1 MQSYKDPQSSPGGRG
16 AAPPITMTMSLNGP
30 PGYHMQPSPMHGYL
44 PHQPGALDGGAV
56 VAGGGVLGDVTAGGA
71 GSEVTRTQREQY
83 IAQQHQQPQQ
93 GSRSKQSVGGSPG
106 GSATV
111 SGASGAGASSSSGG
125 GGGGA
130 GMQYRARPDQ
140 MQLAA
145 QHQHQQMLQHQQRQH
160 GMSSTHLRSPAMGMH
175 SPQQQ
180 HQHHIHHQ
188 QHHPSQLHGSQQ
200 SAQMTYMSEKDS
212 RGGSGVFKTPPALGY
227 PASTVGSP
235 AVGQGMTNGI
245 PGMHP
250 QQYSG
255 FHMMKDTPMRGDSS
269 GMADSMKQRM
279 GAGTSGSVSAMSPR
293 GQAGPGGL
301 AGFRQSG
308 STNSSE
314 SSRHHAQQAGL
325 HSTQQQQQ
333 QHVMMHPQTQQSQ
346 QPQQHLAQHP
356 LHHHQQ
362 QQPSHLQSM
371 PHAGPQSSHYPGHTQ
386 QKAALSSGSHVTP
399 HPLPQNPMAL
409 PLSHRAAASSHGQA
423 PPAPIYAPAP
433 PAIHPPGH
441 PGLSPVTQDP
451 HVHQLHHLHP
461 QGHPAQPPM
470 QPPSHL
476 RSGSSPPPAG
486 TDLYL
491 RASPASAPAL
501 TPRHQGLDTGMNVH
515 ADGSMQMMSVRSQP
529 SVGSIR
535 TGEPRVQTQT
545 AGCSST
551 RSASASG
558 PLMGVS
564 GGAGLMPTHTMSKG
578 SIQMGTPAVKP
589 VVINTDVRV
598 NSEVTRG
605 CKVSPGG
612 NAPLDLSKIR
622 PEPTRPGDC
631 PLDLSVKPRKRP
643 LEEGGH
649 VDDDKEL
656 ASLALMKKP
665 RSGPTPPKSSYELS
679 GLHYSSNMPVVNTQ
693 PPGLTSQPVKPS
705 TVPVKG
711 DHPVN
716 PSIPVM
722 SYPTS
727 QGFKPH
733 LASPSMSGYLSG
745 QGLQASVAGPPSK
758 VPHSHT
764 YPDRGSTHSRS
775 NSSSSRG
782 STPLSRP
789 HSIEMT
795 FEGKGDDLSSLMPKI
810 VKGITASP
818 PTMISSLHSQLERVQ
833 QMKPEVMPG
842 HGHSIPMK
850 HQHPHQLPPQQ
861 MLPRDVV
868 QSYSMNGCEKPRTGV
883 SDSHLQKSVSVQQ
896 QQQQQQLQRH
906 QQPCCPP
913 KTAQSLT
920 MGTPKASPQS
930 SSHTPSEPHSLE
942 FPSTQHVAQPHLY
955 PQQKYHHQMQKQQLQ
970 QHHLAMHRH
979 QTQQQQ
985 QRIHLMHEHQQKQ
998 QQHYQH
1004 VPRQQS
1010 QKQQAR
1016 EAKYGQQQLQ
1026 QGIVGSPYMYDMAV
1040 REHDI
1045 HKVKQHFHGPLPD
1058 GAGDDALSWRQ
1069 QEVPSASIVQGAV
1082 LAAAEAPVIMRPC
1095 SDKQHNQ
1102 QRSSTDKSLVASA
1115 SATGPSPSLRPVKFE
1130 ESPRGE
1136 NCRSGYYARKPSMES
1151 SAPEGEKRSAP
1162 SSDLHTAHQ
1171 SNLLRLQEKDTKN
1184 LKGSAGAAGDALT
1197 TAVASDS
1204 CKQEIVARSGRIV
1217 TGGATREQGVEDA
1230 RPPSTVSQEHDSLV
1244 DEALSE
1250 ERTTPTT
1257 PKKVAD
1263 SFQRPHPI
1271 SVGGSSNVG
1280 GSTSISSKK
1289 PFDNTSQAEVVSK
1302 ETVAIKSESCATAS
1316 PAPLEDFTTPLSIS
1330 IPHSPA
1336 QEADSKQPASAIP
1349 PPPKMLPRKRMILNA
1364 YNKDETMRKFIGVPA
1379 PKGDLGPPG
1388 STVSKTDHQR
1398 PRHISSSPPPS
1409 SPKMPILSPQEKGNE
1424 ADVTSAQ
1431 NDDPPT
1437 LDPPTPVRNRSTK
1450 NANSTPKGSSNGGN
1464 GSGGGVSLAAGGGSA
1479 GVVAAPGG
1487 PGGAQASSPIAITM
1501 EISVVNT
1508 TKLPVTSAAATHPNS
1523 ELDIGADKS
1532 ESVVVRRCSLTAGD
1546 PGERLAD
1553 PGAQQAGGQVPV
1565 SFSRPDVIRRPS
1577 LDRPWGHP
1585 QKIIPVAN
1593 VAPFMHNKTAAELS
1607 GKEYADSPQSSRG
1620 SEPSPHELA
1629 QPKTEDRKVLDESKR
1644 EGVQPEDDETKSS
1657 SPSALQTKDLTS
1669 SEKRKQTQR
1678 SKTVKKTSK
1687 LIKKLTSIGKCKPKP
1702 GDVVDDLGVPPLSLK
1717 YKVLKSSQ
1725 MFNVHDLD
1733 SINSPERK
1741 DKTLKK
1747 KLAKQ
1752 KHALKTALQAGGEKT
1767 KPAGLEE
1774 ECEER
1779 EDEEAGQAS
1788 GTTPEKSK
1796 KDLAQSREERANR
1809 VSG

>member
-1 MQSYKDPQSSPGGRG
+1 
-16 AAPPITMTMSLNGP
+16 
-30 PGYHMQPSPMHGYL
+30 
-44 PHQPGALDGGAV
+44 
-56 VAGGGVLGDVTAGGA
+56 
-71 GSEVTRTQREQY
+71 
-83 IAQQHQQPQQ
+83 
-93 GSRSKQSVGGSPG
+93 
-106 GSATV
+106 
-111 SGASGAGASSSSGG
+111 
-125 GGGGA
+125 
-130 GMQYRARPDQ
+130 
-140 MQLAA
+140 
-145 QHQHQQMLQHQQRQH
+145 
-160 GMSSTHLRSPAMGMH
+160 
-175 SPQQQ
+175 
-180 HQHHIHHQ
+180 
-188 QHHPSQLHGSQQ
+188 
-200 SAQMTYMSEKDS
+200 
-212 RGGSGVFKTPPALGY
+212 
-227 PASTVGSP
+227 
-235 AVGQGMTNGI
+235 
-245 PGMHP
+245 
-250 QQYSG
+250 
-255 FHMMKDTPMRGDSS
+255 
-269 GMADSMKQRM
+269 
-279 GAGTSGSVSAMSPR
+279 
-293 GQAGPGGL
+293 
-301 AGFRQSG
+301 
-308 STNSSE
+308 
-314 SSRHHAQQAGL
+314 
-325 HSTQQQQQ
+325 
-333 QHVMMHPQTQQSQ
+333 
-346 QPQQHLAQHP
+346 
-356 LHHHQQ
+356 
-362 QQPSHLQSM
+362 
-371 PHAGPQSSHYPGHTQ
+371 
-386 QKAALSSGSHVTP
+386 
-399 HPLPQNPMAL
+399 
-409 PLSHRAAASSHGQA
+409 
-423 PPAPIYAPAP
+423 
-433 PAIHPPGH
+433 
-441 PGLSPVTQDP
+441 
-451 HVHQLHHLHP
+451 
-461 QGHPAQPPM
+461 
-470 QPPSHL
+470 
-476 RSGSSPPPAG
+476 
-486 TDLYL
+486 
-491 RASPASAPAL
+491 
-501 TPRHQGLDTGMNVH
+501 
-515 ADGSMQMMSVRSQP
+515 
-529 SVGSIR
+529 
-535 TGEPRVQTQT
+535 
-545 AGCSST
+545 
-551 RSASASG
+551 
-558 PLMGVS
+558 
-564 GGAGLMPTHTMSKG
+564 
-578 SIQMGTPAVKP
+578 
-589 VVINTDVRV
+589 
-598 NSEVTRG
+598 
-605 CKVSPGG
+605 
-612 NAPLDLSKIR
+612 
-622 PEPTRPGDC
+622 
-631 PLDLSVKPRKRP
+631 
-643 LEEGGH
+643 
-649 VDDDKEL
+649 
-656 ASLALMKKP
+656 
-665 RSGPTPPKSSYELS
+665 
-679 GLHYSSNMPVVNTQ
+679 
-693 PPGLTSQPVKPS
+693 
-705 TVPVKG
+705 
-711 DHPVN
+711 
-716 PSIPVM
+716 
-722 SYPTS
+722 
-727 QGFKPH
+727 
-733 LASPSMSGYLSG
+733 
-745 QGLQASVAGPPSK
+745 
-758 VPHSHT
+758 
-764 YPDRGSTHSRS
+764 
-775 NSSSSRG
+775 
-782 STPLSRP
+782 
-789 HSIEMT
+789 
-795 FEGKGDDLSSLMPKI
+795 
-810 VKGITASP
+810 
-818 PTMISSLHSQLERVQ
+818 
-833 QMKPEVMPG
+833 
-842 HGHSIPMK
+842 
-850 HQHPHQLPPQQ
+850 
-861 MLPRDVV
+861 
-868 QSYSMNGCEKPRTGV
+868 
-883 SDSHLQKSVSVQQ
+883 
-896 QQQQQQLQRH
+896 
-906 QQPCCPP
+906 
-913 KTAQSLT
+913 
-920 MGTPKASPQS
+920 
-930 SSHTPSEPHSLE
+930 
-942 FPSTQHVAQPHLY
+942 
-955 PQQKYHHQMQKQQLQ
+955 
-970 QHHLAMHRH
+970 
-979 QTQQQQ
+979 
-985 QRIHLMHEHQQKQ
+985 
-998 QQHYQH
+998 
-1004 VPRQQS
+1004 
-1010 QKQQAR
+1010 
-1016 EAKYGQQQLQ
+1016 
-1026 QGIVGSPYMYDMAV
+1026 MYDMAV

-1069 QEVPSASIVQGAV
+1069 QEVPSGSIVQGAV

-1115 SATGPSPSLRPVKFE
+1115 SAAGPSPSLRPVKFE

-1136 NCRSGYYARKPSMES
+1136 NCRSGYYARKSSMES

-1197 TAVASDS
+1197 PAVASDS

-1217 TGGATREQGVEDA
+1217 TGGAAREQGVEDA

-1257 PKKVAD
+1257 TKKAAD

-1271 SVGGSSNVG
+1271 TVGSSSNVG

-1289 PFDNTSQAEVVSK
+1289 PFDNTSQVEVVSK
-1302 ETVAIKSESCATAS
+1302 ETAAIKSESCATAS
-1316 PAPLEDFTTPLSIS
+1316 PTPLEDFTTPLSIS

-1487 PGGAQASSPIAITM
+1487 QGGAQSSSPIAITM

-1607 GKEYADSPQSSRG
+1607 GKDYADSPQSSRG

-1644 EGVQPEDDETKSS
+1644 EGVQPGDDETKSS

-1779 EDEEAGQAS
+1779 EDEEAAQAS